1 MITFLNIQ
9 DKLTK
14 SILYC
19 DTPVYSRKGR
29 YRKLCTE
36 VTFLLGNTQAMT
48 IKPGFTWDENSIP
61 WILQPFFPKSGMY
74 AASALVHDAL
84 YYLTIHERKWVE
96 EEFRRWMIAT
106 GVSKRQVFFRY
117 WAVKLF
123 GWRWWN
129 RNKKRPSDRCINNR
143 KYIMLH

>member
-1 MITFLNIQ
+1 MITYLNIQ
-9 DKLTK
+9 DRLIKNN
-14 SILYC
+14 LYC

-36 VTFLLGNTQAMT
+36 VTFVLGTGQYMT

-61 WILQPFFPKSGMY
+61 WVLQPFFPKSGMY

-84 YYLTIHERKWVE
+84 YYLTAHSRIWVE
-96 EEFRRWMIAT
+96 DEFRRWMRAT
-106 GVSKRQVFFRY
+106 GIPRNQIFFRY
-117 WAVKLF
+117 WAVRLF

-129 RNKKRPSDRCINNR
+129 RNKNSPSDRCIHNR
-143 KYIMLH
+143 KLIMLH

>member
-19 DTPVYSRKGR
+19 DTPVYSRKGK

-36 VTFLLGNTQAMT
+36 VTFLLGNTQFIT

-61 WILQPFFPKSGMY
+61 WILQP
-74 AASALVHDAL
+74 
-84 YYLTIHERKWVE
+84 HERKWVE
-96 EEFRRWMIAT
+96 EEFRRWMTAT
-106 GVSKRQVFFRY
+106 GVNKRQIFFRY
-117 WAVKLF
+117 WAVKIF

-129 RNKKRPSDRCINNR
+129 RNKKRPSDRCIHNR
-143 KYIMLH
+143 KLITLH